1 MSEVNQVNLGKYV
14 STPEGLVWVN
24 DTTYNPNATIVPG
37 TYYNNGNEYVIDNSL
52 QTNANNPTIQNTDAT
67 GSWLGKFIGDK
78 DFSPLA
84 LSLQGLNLLS
94 NAYFGNKNYKLQ
106 KDTLNF
112 QKAQGIQGA
121 TNTYLTNAG
130 NALNNLDALNAFN
143 QNAASQ
149 RAENTYAVMS
159 SAANSLA
166 NLGAKENTYQAPLNQ
181 IDKYRT
187 LKG

>member
-1 MSEVNQVNLGKYV
+1 MDNEEELAQQSAVINLTSPFTQDSWNPLDWNWSY
-14 STPEGLVWVN
+14 GLN
-24 DTTYNPNATIVPG
+24 
-37 TYYNNGNEYVIDNSL
+37 
-52 QTNANNPTIQNTDAT
+52 
-67 GSWLGKFIGDK
+67 KFVGDK
-78 DFSPLA
+78 DFSPMN

-106 KDTLNF
+106 KDALNF

-143 QNAASQ
+143 QNAALQ
-149 RAENTYAVMS
+149 RADNTYAVMS
-159 SAANSLA
+159 SVANSLA
-166 NLGAKENTYQAPLNQ
+166 NLGAKENTYQTPLNQ